1 MKWCCTEQRIIVTG
15 RSEDEI
21 QTPGQLPIFITLK
34 FVCKYVSVCVWMQV
48 QVLVKAFSIQA
59 LDSLDLSGITDGCE
73 SRDAGAGNRILSFRK
88 NSMVS

>member
-1 MKWCCTEQRIIVTG
+1 
-15 RSEDEI
+15 
-21 QTPGQLPIFITLK
+21 
-34 FVCKYVSVCVWMQV
+34 MQV